1 MRMAVAGASGLIG
14 AQLTRLARA
23 EGHDVVE
30 LSRRAG
36 VDLTRPDAVGDRLD
50 GVEVVVDVTGPPSGS
65 DPARFF
71 TTVAAHLAA
80 AATAS
85 GVARSVVLS
94 IVGVD
99 RSEDHPFYA
108 ATLAHETATR
118 EHAPGVRVARAT
130 QFHEFPEMV
139 LRRGAQDGV
148 VEVMDMP
155 TQPVASSEVA
165 RTLLELATGRLDA
178 DLEVAGPRPERLVDL
193 VREVV
198 RRSGRAITVVPVPA
212 VPSVAGGSVLPGPD
226 ALIRGLDWHTW
237 ADRRY
242 RA

>member
-23 EGHDVVE
+23 AGHEVVE

-36 VDLTRPDAVGDRLD
+36 VDLTRPDAVGDQLS
-50 GVEVVVDVTGPPSGS
+50 GVEVVVDVTGPPPGS

-71 TTVAAHLAA
+71 PTVAAHLGA

-85 GVARSVVLS
+85 GVSRTIVLS

-99 RSEDHPFYA
+99 RSPDHAFYA
-108 ATLAHETATR
+108 ATLAHETAAR
-118 EHAPGVRVARAT
+118 EHAPGVRVVRAT

-139 LRRGAQDGV
+139 LRRAVRGGFAD
-148 VEVMDMP
+148 VMDMP
-155 TQPVASSEVA
+155 TQPVDSSEVA
-165 RTLLELATGRLDA
+165 RTLLGAATGRIEGDLD
-178 DLEVAGPRPERLVDL
+178 LAGPRPERLVDL

-198 RRSGRAITVVPVPA
+198 RRSGERIEVVPVPA
-212 VPSVAGGSVLPGPD
+212 PPSVAGGSVLPGPD
-226 ALIRGLDWHTW
+226 ALIRGIDWRTW
-237 ADRRY
+237 ADRRD